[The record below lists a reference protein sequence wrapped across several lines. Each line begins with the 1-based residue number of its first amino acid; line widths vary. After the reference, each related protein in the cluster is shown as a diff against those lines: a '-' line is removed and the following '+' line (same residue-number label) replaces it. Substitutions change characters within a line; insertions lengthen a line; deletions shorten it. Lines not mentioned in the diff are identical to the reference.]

1 MLAKQKVFFYKLM
14 VFSALILTVAL
25 LLYSTIAK
33 SLYFSQFPLQFILIF
48 SITALTHLQLV
59 KLGEQNMYR
68 FTNVY
73 IQVTVIK
80 LIIYLVFILGCLM
93 YLNVDKT
100 VFTLTFFVLYVLFS
114 VFEVVHLLAFYKT
127 DKP

>member
-14 VFSALILTVAL
+14 IFSALILTVAL

-100 VFTLTFFVLYVLFS
+100 VFALTFFVLYVLFS

>member
-1 MLAKQKVFFYKLM
+1 M
-14 VFSALILTVAL
+14 VFSALILTAAL

-48 SITALTHLQLV
+48 GITALTHLQLI

-80 LIIYLVFILGCLM
+80 LLIYLAFILGCLM
-93 YLNVDKT
+93 YLNVDKA
-100 VFTLTFFVLYVLFS
+100 VFALTFFVLYVLFS

>member
-14 VFSALILTVAL
+14 IFSALILTVAL